1 VGRVGVMAGTLISQ
15 RELARA
21 TLARQLLLERSAVDP
36 VTAVRHL
43 VGLQAQTPQTWYT
56 GLWSRLDGF
65 DAAKFGRLLE
75 DRSVVRMAL
84 MRSTI
89 HLVAADDAL
98 GLRRLVQ
105 PVIER
110 STRGAFARQW
120 AGLDLED
127 VAERSRE
134 LLDAEPLTFAELG
147 ARLQERWPE
156 RDRTALGQ
164 VARSALP
171 LVQVPPR
178 GVWHRSGAVR
188 HTTLEAWLGTAVGA
202 PISPEVLVR
211 RYLGAYG
218 PASVM
223 DIQAWCGLTR
233 LSEVVDRLRPDLLVL
248 RSEAGKELFDLPDA
262 PRPPEDVPAP
272 PRFLYDYDNLLL
284 SHADRSRFLIHN
296 LFDFGWTFDGPQ
308 PSGLLVDGKVQATWV
323 VQQDH
328 GVAVLAIRLL
338 APVSTRVRDEIS
350 REGVNLL
357 AFLSDGPPGTGSI
370 PPGTGFIKDA
380 DIRFLDA

>member
-1 VGRVGVMAGTLISQ
+1 MAGTFLSQ

-21 TLARQLLLERSAVDP
+21 TLARQLLLERSAMDP

-56 GLWSRLDGF
+56 GLWSRLVDF
-65 DAAKFGRLLE
+65 DAAEFGRLLE

-89 HLVAADDAL
+89 HLVAAEDAL
-98 GLRRLVQ
+98 GLRRLAQ

-120 AGLDLED
+120 AGLDLKE

-147 ARLQERWPE
+147 ARLQERLPE

-178 GVWHRSGAVR
+178 GVWRRSGAVR
-188 HTTLEAWLGTAVGA
+188 HTTLEAWLGSSVGE

-233 LSEVVDRLRPDLLVL
+233 LGEVVDRLRPGLLVL
-248 RSEAGKELFDLPDA
+248 RNEAGKELFDLPDA

-296 LFDFGWTFDGPQ
+296 LLDFGWTFDGPQ
-308 PSGLLVDGKVQATWV
+308 PSGLLVDGKVEATWV

-328 GVAVLAIRLL
+328 GVPVLAIRLL
-338 APVSTRVRDEIS
+338 APVSPRVRDEIS

-357 AFLSDGPPGTGSI
+357 AFLSDGLPVAGS
-370 PPGTGFIKDA
+370 TEDA

>member
-1 VGRVGVMAGTLISQ
+1 MAGTLISQ

-21 TLARQLLLERSAVDP
+21 TLARQLLLERSPLDP
-36 VTAVRHL
+36 VTAVKHL

-56 GLWSRLDGF
+56 GLWSRLVDF
-65 DAAKFGRLLE
+65 DAAAFGRLLE
-75 DRSVVRMAL
+75 DRSVLRMAL

-89 HLVAADDAL
+89 HLVAAEDAL

-120 AGLDLED
+120 EGLDLEEVTG
-127 VAERSRE
+127 VARG
-134 LLDAEPLTFAELG
+134 LLDAQPMTFAELG
-147 ARLQERWPE
+147 ARLQERWPG

-178 GVWHRSGAVR
+178 GVWRRSGAVR
-188 HTTLEAWLGTAVGA
+188 HTTMEAWLGGAVGA

-211 RYLGAYG
+211 RYLAAFG

-233 LSEVVDRLRPDLLVL
+233 LSEVVDRLRPGLMVF

-262 PRPPEDVPAP
+262 PRPREDVPAP

-296 LFDFGWTFDGPQ
+296 LLSFGWTFDGPQ
-308 PSGLLVDGKVQATWV
+308 PSGLLVDGRFEATWV
-323 VQQDH
+323 VERVNGSPVLSIRPLGSFTAQD
-328 GVAVLAIRLL
+328 RDE
-338 APVSTRVRDEIS
+338 VST
-350 REGVNLL
+350 EGAKLV
-357 AFLSDGPPGTGSI
+357 AFLAGGPGE
-370 PPGTGFIKDA
+370 KDSRQQV
-380 DIRFLDA
+380 DIRFLDH

>member
-1 VGRVGVMAGTLISQ
+1 MAGTLISQ
-15 RELARA
+15 RGLARA

-36 VTAVRHL
+36 VAAVRHL

-56 GLWSRLDGF
+56 GLWSRLVDF
-65 DAAKFGRLLE
+65 DAAQFGRLLE

-89 HLVAADDAL
+89 HLVAAEDAL

-120 AGLDLED
+120 AGLNLEE

-147 ARLQERWPE
+147 ARLQERWPG

-178 GVWHRSGAVR
+178 GVWRRSGAVR
-188 HTTLEAWLGTAVGA
+188 HTTLEAWLGSAVGE

-233 LSEVVDRLRPDLLVL
+233 LSEVVDRLRPGLLVL
-248 RSEAGKELFDLPDA
+248 RNDAGKELFDLPDA
-262 PRPPEDVPAP
+262 SRPPEDVPAP

-296 LFDFGWTFDGPQ
+296 LLDFGWNFDGPQ
-308 PSGLLVDGKVQATWV
+308 PSGLLVDGTVEATWV
-323 VQQDH
+323 VRQDR
-328 GVAVLAIRLL
+328 GVPVLAIRLL
-338 APVSTRVRDEIS
+338 APVSARERDEIS
-350 REGVNLL
+350 REGVGLL
-357 AFLSDGPPGTGSI
+357 AFLSDRASGAGSVA
-370 PPGTGFIKDA
+370 DA
-380 DIRFLDA
+380 DIRFLDAQGG